1 MSPIQNLVEGT
12 KAVAKG
18 DFDKRLPIPSK
29 DEIGFLI
36 NSFNEMTKGLSSARQ
51 QASISQNLVEEER
64 ANLEIILASLSTG
77 VISLESDLK
86 IKTAN
91 KAAGSILNVDFSE
104 KKGKSLEKVAN
115 KNLSLIHI

>member
-1 MSPIQNLVEGT
+1 
-12 KAVAKG
+12 
-18 DFDKRLPIPSK
+18 
-29 DEIGFLI
+29 
-36 NSFNEMTKGLSSARQ
+36 MTKGLSSARQ

-115 KNLSLIHI
+115 KNSVLKELFDVINSKMKDGISVWQEQIIVHTETCLLYTSDAADD